1 MITSLSEVFFG
12 LPTTPNFSF
21 WRIIVYVLI
30 WILASPVIWRVSES
44 RGRLLKYWLS
54 HHWNVISLKCSHI
67 HTVFLTSK
75 INHQNIF
82 EIYDQK
88 SISRVNSSTT
98 GNPNS
103 TAKMCS
109 TSSMEFNF
117 PQNLWKLYFP
127 STQTSVLHE
136 VCGKKMYCRLIFW
149 ILHFPQHS
157 MEFSFPHNLFM
168 EKCTFHQIWIT
179 WSLWKKLY
187 YRGILGE
194 DSLLYTSI
202 EWNFILDK
210 DSLQILENLKMG
222 NLYFTLILSLPYR
235 QKL

>member
-67 HTVFLTSK
+67 HTVFLTNK
-75 INHQNIF
+75 VNHQKIMF
-82 EIYDQK
+82 EILPKIYFK
-88 SISRVNSSTT
+88 SEFIYYWISEFHCKDVFYKFHGIQFSTESMET
-98 GNPNS
+98 VFSINPN
-103 TAKMCS
+103 
-109 TSSMEFNF
+109 F
-117 PQNLWKLYFP
+117 
-127 STQTSVLHE
+127 VLHE
-136 VCGKKMYCRLIFW
+136 VCRKKLYCRLIFW
-149 ILHFPQHS
+149 LLHFPQHS
-157 MEFSFPHNLFM
+157 MEFSFPHNLFL

>member
-103 TAKMCS
+103 TAKMFS

-127 STQTSVLHE
+127 SIQTSVLHE

>member
-75 INHQNIF
+75 INHQNILK
-82 EIYDQK
+82 YHQK

-103 TAKMCS
+103 TGKMFS
-109 TSSMEFNF
+109 TNSMEFNF

-136 VCGKKMYCRLIFW
+136 VCGKKLYCRLIFW

-179 WSLWKKLY
+179 VFYEVCGKKKLY
-187 YRGILGE
+187 YRA
-194 DSLLYTSI
+194 
-202 EWNFILDK
+202 N
-210 DSLQILENLKMG
+210 
-222 NLYFTLILSLPYR
+222 
-235 QKL
+235 

>member
-82 EIYDQK
+82 KIWPKIYFK
-88 SISRVNSSTT
+88 SEFIYYCYWII
-98 GNPNS
+98 GYPNS
-103 TAKMCS
+103 TAKMFS

-127 STQTSVLHE
+127 STQTSVIHE
-136 VCGKKMYCRLIFW
+136 VCGTQI
-149 ILHFPQHS
+149 IL
-157 MEFSFPHNLFM
+157 
-168 EKCTFHQIWIT
+168 
-179 WSLWKKLY
+179 
-187 YRGILGE
+187 
-194 DSLLYTSI
+194 
-202 EWNFILDK
+202 
-210 DSLQILENLKMG
+210 
-222 NLYFTLILSLPYR
+222 
-235 QKL
+235 